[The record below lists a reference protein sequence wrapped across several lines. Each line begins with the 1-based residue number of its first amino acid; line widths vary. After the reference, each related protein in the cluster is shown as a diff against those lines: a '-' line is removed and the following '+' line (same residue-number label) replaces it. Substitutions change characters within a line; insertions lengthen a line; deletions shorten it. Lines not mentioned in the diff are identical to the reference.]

1 MKLKDMNLKERDAVQ
16 RTIDGNVGVFDG
28 VGLHFALPIGG
39 FHVWKPS
46 EIHGDDWQLLTAHQ
60 EPVLGEAVTELKPS
74 TDYFL
79 VLKSGDVRVG
89 TTSSEC
95 TLFFRDK
102 QGGFG
107 YDRAIASIHNLPA
120 SWLPALPKEKTL
132 REKVQKVLEDHYG
145 SGAIANRKEVAG
157 DILNIPEIAALL
169 KGAEH
174 E

>member
-60 EPVLGEAVTELKPS
+60 EPVLGEEVKAKDLRRGDRIIVFYRTGV
-74 TDYFL
+74 
-79 VLKSGDVRVG
+79 VLQKTWGEDFSVYVP
-89 TTSSEC
+89 TSHKIY
-95 TLFFRDK
+95 RDP
-102 QGGFG
+102 
-107 YDRAIASIHNLPA
+107 RP
-120 SWLPALPKEKTL
+120 LPALPKEKTL